1 MKPNDLDELNKYL
14 FKINCSKRSICEG
27 MIRSMDLASSSGE
40 VSELITNSLLSKIKV
55 SSIENPVDL
64 KVVFAHL
71 FLISDILFNT

>member
-1 MKPNDLDELNKYL
+1 
-14 FKINCSKRSICEG
+14 